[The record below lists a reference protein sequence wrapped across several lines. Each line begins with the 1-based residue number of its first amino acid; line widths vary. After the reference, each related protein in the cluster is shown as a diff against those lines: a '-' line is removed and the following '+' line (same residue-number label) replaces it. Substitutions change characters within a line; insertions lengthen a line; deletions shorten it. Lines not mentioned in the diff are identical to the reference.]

1 MIRSVVKGVGH
12 GIPAKIMTNFDLE
25 KIVETNDEWIVQRT
39 GIKERR
45 ICAPE
50 EAASDLSIAS
60 AKEALE
66 QSGLDPKEIDHLIV
80 ATVSGDFAFPS
91 TACIVQDAIGATNAA
106 AYDLGAACAGFIYS
120 LNVADGLL
128 RSQIA
133 KNILVVGVDTLSK
146 FVDWT
151 DRSTCVLFGDAAGA
165 VVLSAETGTDRG
177 IMESVLMSDG
187 SGGKHITLE
196 FGGSRYP
203 ASEYKKDD
211 YSSHIYMN
219 GSETYRFAVTALGD
233 ACCKVIE
240 KAGITVDDI
249 SLFVP
254 HQANLRIIESAA
266 KRIGLPEEKVFLNI
280 ANYGNTSA
288 GSIPLGLYEADRSG
302 RLKQGDI
309 VLTVG
314 FGAGLVWGA
323 NLIRW

>member
-1 MIRSVVKGVGH
+1 MIRSVVQGVGH
-12 GIPAKIMTNFDLE
+12 GVPSRVMTNFDLE
-25 KIVETNDEWIVQRT
+25 KIVETNDEWITQRT

-45 ICAPE
+45 VCLPE
-50 EAASDLSIAS
+50 EAASDLSIAA
-60 AKEALE
+60 AKEALTE
-66 QSGLDPKEIDHLIV
+66 SGIAAEDLDHVIV

-91 TACIVQDAIGATNAA
+91 TGCIVQDAIGATNAA

-120 LNVADGLL
+120 LNIADGLI
-128 RSQIA
+128 RSGMA

-151 DRSTCVLFGDAAGA
+151 DRATCVLFGDAAGA
-165 VVLSAETGTDRG
+165 VVLTAQEDTDRG

-211 YSSHIYMN
+211 YNSHIYMN
-219 GSETYRFAVTALGD
+219 GAETYRFAVNALGD

-240 KAGITVDDI
+240 KAGISVDDI
-249 SLFVP
+249 TLFVP
-254 HQANLRIIESAA
+254 HQANIRIIESAA

-280 ANYGNTSA
+280 AKYGNTSA
-288 GSIPLGLYEADRSG
+288 GSIPLGLYEADREG
-302 RLKQGDI
+302 RLKKGDI